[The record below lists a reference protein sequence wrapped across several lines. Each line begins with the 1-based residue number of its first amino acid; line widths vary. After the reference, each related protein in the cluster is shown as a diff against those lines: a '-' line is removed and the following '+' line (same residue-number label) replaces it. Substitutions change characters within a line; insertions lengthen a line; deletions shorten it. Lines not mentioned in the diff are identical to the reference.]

1 MPDRTEPGAAASP
14 RRRPS
19 LLDWRAGLGIGLS
32 FVLLYF
38 AFRNT
43 NFREVW
49 VQIRTIDPLLLLLAT
64 ALCTFVFW
72 IRAWR
77 WKAILQPVKP
87 DIPFRSR
94 FASVTIGFMGNN
106 LLPARIGEF
115 MRAYSLSR
123 QEAVTLVASFA
134 SLVLERL
141 FDGMMVTS
149 LLFLAM
155 RLPDFPPIRIRPDVD
170 FSRIAS
176 GAGVVVV
183 VAFAVL
189 LLLVLFPRP
198 AVRGMEQVVQYLP
211 KRVRRPI
218 IDALEAFLTGGGIL
232 RSPLLVSRAVFWS
245 IVLWLVNAAG
255 FYCAFLAFDIDL
267 PFTAALFFQSCIAL
281 AVSAP
286 SGPGFF
292 GIYHFAATKVLV
304 VMWGVEQARA
314 AAYAITYHLAGFIPV
329 TLIGLYYAW
338 RIGLSMGEVKGSEE
352 TVEDAVEQATG
363 SDVIIERRRHL
374 R

>member
-1 MPDRTEPGAAASP
+1 MPERAEPGAATAP
-14 RRRPS
+14 RRSR
-19 LLDWRAGLGIGLS
+19 LLDWRALLGIGLS

-43 NFREVW
+43 NFRDVGR
-49 VQIRTIDPLLLLLAT
+49 QIRTIDPLLLLLAT
-64 ALCTFVFW
+64 ALCTLVFW

-77 WKAILQPVKP
+77 WKAILQPLKP

-123 QEAVTLVASFA
+123 QEAVTLVGSFA
-134 SLVLERL
+134 SLVVERL
-141 FDGMMVTS
+141 FDGIMVIS

-155 RLPDFPPIRIRPDVD
+155 RLPDFPEIRIHPDVD
-170 FSRIAS
+170 FSQIAT
-176 GAGVVVV
+176 GVGVFIVGGLV
-183 VAFAVL
+183 VL

-198 AVRGMEQVVQYLP
+198 AVRGMERVVQYLP
-211 KRVRRPI
+211 KRLRRPL

-232 RSPLLVSRAVFWS
+232 RSPLLLSRAGFWS

-255 FYCAFLAFDIDL
+255 FYFAFLAFGIDL

-304 VMWGVEQARA
+304 LMWGVEQARA

-329 TLIGLYYAW
+329 TVIGLYYAW
-338 RIGLSMGEVKGSEE
+338 RIGLSMGEVQRSEE
-352 TVEDAVEQATG
+352 TIEDAVEKATG
-363 SDVIIERRRHL
+363 SDAIIERRSHPR
-374 R
+374 